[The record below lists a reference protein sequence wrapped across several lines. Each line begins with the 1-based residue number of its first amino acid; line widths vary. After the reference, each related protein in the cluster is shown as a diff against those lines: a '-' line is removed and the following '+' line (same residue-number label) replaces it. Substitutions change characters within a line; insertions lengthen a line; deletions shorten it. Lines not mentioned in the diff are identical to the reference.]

1 MIREEVDTMAG
12 EKRPVILTGT
22 KSTEVFSC
30 LGDNVGPQ
38 FHDNSP
44 SGSTTDGDV
53 KVDTGVC
60 SFSGTNVMEYVCC
73 DIMICESFFQQLQL
87 DSDILYCTPSN
98 GRGVAVPS

>member
-12 EKRPVILTGT
+12 EKGPVILTGT

-44 SGSTTDGDV
+44 GGITTDGDV
-53 KVDTGVC
+53 KVDTGV
-60 SFSGTNVMEYVCC
+60 
-73 DIMICESFFQQLQL
+73 
-87 DSDILYCTPSN
+87 
-98 GRGVAVPS
+98 